1 MKDGF
6 ARARHRIDLT
16 TELKSRDKS
25 LPNGVAS
32 SRTNQDAR
40 IGVRCLYSHGPYF
53 EKVNYGLDGFDDR
66 EKQSIAGMLRIPFMD
81 SWGSATVD
89 PPSLKAALAMTMGLQ
104 GCEPQ
109 PYMYRNAGIDSRDG
123 LGSSVDCRTR
133 RG

>member
-53 EKVNYGLDGFDDR
+53 EKVNYGRDGFDDR

-81 SWGSATVD
+81 SWGPATVD
-89 PPSLKAALAMTMGLQ
+89 PPSLPPTPTVEETDVFACSMIHWPAREDKGQIRT
-104 GCEPQ
+104 
-109 PYMYRNAGIDSRDG
+109 N
-123 LGSSVDCRTR
+123 RTR
-133 RG
+133 NSPPPWV